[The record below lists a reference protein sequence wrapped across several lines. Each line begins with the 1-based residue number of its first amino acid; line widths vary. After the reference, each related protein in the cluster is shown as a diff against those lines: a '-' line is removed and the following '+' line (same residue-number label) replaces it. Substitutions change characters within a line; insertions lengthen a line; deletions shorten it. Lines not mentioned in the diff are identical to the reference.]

1 MSELKPTLTTLR
13 GTGLMLNI
21 VVGAGL
27 LALPG
32 LTVAVAGDQALW
44 AWLVCALTA
53 IPLLLVFVIL
63 GGRYPDAGGIA
74 HFVRLA
80 FGEAGYI
87 AASLI
92 FLGAVVFGLPAIA
105 LTAGHY
111 IAAITGGAPA
121 QIAAGIVVLAA
132 LTLTSSP
139 DMAARLS
146 TVIASTILVLLL
158 AIICVG
164 LGGVDWAATTTSIAP
179 PGDISPSIIL
189 APFMMI
195 FFAFTGWEVAA
206 GLSEEFRNPKRDFP
220 RAMLLSFAIATSLYL
235 AMAFLAQTAPDA
247 SSHEAVF
254 VEILGARFGA
264 VGGVVVATVAALVIT
279 ANLMGAIWAVSR
291 MVFALSREGHLF
303 IRLKL
308 NAGGTPVSSVALTAL
323 AILLVLLA
331 DSLNLLNI
339 EAMLSIAGQN
349 FFILYGLAGVALF
362 KQTGRR
368 GERAVATLAIL
379 VVIGLLIAEG
389 PVSLLYPIGLALVG
403 IVGSSVRERTRQ
415 RPLSGQLA
423 PTRAPG

>member
-1 MSELKPTLTTLR
+1 MDNGGVNSIIKFPSLWPSLWPKHDPMAVTIAFVHLTSADRVREGGRRDVRAETHLTMLR

-44 AWLVCALTA
+44 AWLVCAIAAT
-53 IPLLLVFVIL
+53 PLLLVFVIL

-105 LTAGHY
+105 LTTGHY

-139 DMAARLS
+139 DIAARLS
-146 TVIASTILVLLL
+146 TVIASTILVL
-158 AIICVG
+158 
-164 LGGVDWAATTTSIAP
+164 
-179 PGDISPSIIL
+179 
-189 APFMMI
+189 
-195 FFAFTGWEVAA
+195 
-206 GLSEEFRNPKRDFP
+206 
-220 RAMLLSFAIATSLYL
+220 
-235 AMAFLAQTAPDA
+235 
-247 SSHEAVF
+247 
-254 VEILGARFGA
+254 
-264 VGGVVVATVAALVIT
+264 
-279 ANLMGAIWAVSR
+279 
-291 MVFALSREGHLF
+291 
-303 IRLKL
+303 
-308 NAGGTPVSSVALTAL
+308 
-323 AILLVLLA
+323 LLA

-349 FFILYGLAGVALF
+349 FFILYGLAGVALL
-362 KQTGRR
+362 KQTSRR
-368 GERAVATLAIL
+368 GERAVATLATL
-379 VVIGLLIAEG
+379 VVIGLLIAED
-389 PVSLLYPIGLALVG
+389 PVSLLYPFGLALVG
-403 IVGSSVRERTRQ
+403 IVGWSVRRRTR
-415 RPLSGQLA
+415 
-423 PTRAPG
+423 PGR